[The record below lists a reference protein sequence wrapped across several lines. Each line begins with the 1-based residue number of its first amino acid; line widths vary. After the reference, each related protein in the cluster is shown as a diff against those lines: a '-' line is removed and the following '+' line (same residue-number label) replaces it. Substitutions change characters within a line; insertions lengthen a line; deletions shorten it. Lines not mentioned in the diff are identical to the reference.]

1 MKKKPL
7 GLSWPITR
15 ERYRQ
20 VLMKMRRQGKNLLAN
35 GMTHE
40 IFIEGLELRIE
51 NLIKTIEVL
60 ERHEKDKASHTLT
73 DYQSELATTLAIL
86 QFYKNTRA
94 LANDTYNKEFV

>member
-7 GLSWPITR
+7 SLSWPITR

-20 VLMKMRRQGKNLLAN
+20 VLMKMRRQGRNLLATD
-35 GMTHE
+35 MTHE

-60 ERHEKDKASHTLT
+60 DRHETGKASHTLT

-86 QFYKNTRA
+86 EFYKNSRA
-94 LANDTYNKEFV
+94 LANDTYIKEIV